1 MKKILL
7 VNASRYFID
16 EGKSLLDRKDF
27 QVFMVP
33 TVMQALEI
41 HRQERVN
48 LIVSD
53 LRLPEMGGDLL
64 CSRIRQETDVRT
76 VSVILICNDVPE
88 DLERADRCG
97 ANVILKK
104 PFSPRSL
111 LEQVEK
117 LLAICI
123 RRGYR
128 VLLRAKVK
136 GANDD
141 GVFFCTSQNLSI
153 SGILIETDRQLK
165 SGDVINCSF
174 YLPGAA
180 HVVADG
186 EVARIEKQGDGKFH
200 CGIRFLDLSPE
211 NKRDIEI
218 FIAETISA
226 VEPGP
231 VPGQGILNSRPAFLS
246 TPR

>member
-33 TVMQALEI
+33 SVMQALQI
-41 HRQERVN
+41 HHQERVN

-53 LRLPEMGGDLL
+53 LRLPEMGGDIL
-64 CSRIRQETDVRT
+64 CSRIRQETDVRS
-76 VSVILICNDVPE
+76 VSVILICNDVAE
-88 DLERADRCG
+88 DLERAVNCG

-104 PFSPRSL
+104 PFSPRAL

-117 LLAICI
+117 LLAVCI

-136 GANDD
+136 GASDD
-141 GVFFCTSQNLSI
+141 GTFFCTSQNLSI
-153 SGILIETDRQLK
+153 SGILIETERNLRP
-165 SGDVINCSF
+165 GEVLNCSF

-180 HVVADG
+180 HIVTDG
-186 EVARIEKQGDGKFH
+186 EVARTERLEDGKFH
-200 CGIRFLDLSPE
+200 CGIRFLDLSPDHRQE
-211 NKRDIEI
+211 IEK
-218 FIAETISA
+218 FIAATIA
-226 VEPGP
+226 TGEP
-231 VPGQGILNSRPAFLS
+231 VPVHDQTGLTSRQAVLS